1 VAECP
6 SLSAIH
12 FEQRKSPSKSGIS
25 RTVGFLWWSTA
36 VEHSLPP
43 ICQIRARFS
52 TEKSRAIS
60 LEFSASLAATG
71 IRITREP
78 LILIAQDL
86 AGTK

>member
-1 VAECP
+1 
-6 SLSAIH
+6 
-12 FEQRKSPSKSGIS
+12 
-25 RTVGFLWWSTA
+25 
-36 VEHSLPP
+36 VEHSLTP
-43 ICQIRARFS
+43 ICHIRARFS